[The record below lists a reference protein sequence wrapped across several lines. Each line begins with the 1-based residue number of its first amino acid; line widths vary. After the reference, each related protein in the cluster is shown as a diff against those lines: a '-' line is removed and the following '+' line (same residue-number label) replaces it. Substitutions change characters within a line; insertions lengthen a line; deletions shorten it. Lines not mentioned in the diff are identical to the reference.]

1 MSSLYIGGINPLA
14 VTLFANV
21 FFHLVGCLFALLMVS
36 FAVQKLLILVRSC
49 LFIFAFI
56 SFALGDRFKKYCYDL
71 CKSVLPM
78 LSSRSFIVFSGG
90 SDVKNLPEMWESW
103 VHSLGW
109 EDPLEESMAT
119 HSSIFAWRIP
129 MGRGAWRATA
139 HGVKKSWP

>member
-36 FAVQKLLILVRSC
+36 FAVQKLLILVRFC

-56 SFALGDRFKKYCYDL
+56 SFALGDRFKKCCYDL